1 MTPFYTNLIV
11 PGLLLFLLVAS
22 QIRLRFS
29 LRLTYPL
36 AAKPRQPF
44 NKADWP
50 FCLRLAK
57 FLLKR
62 LHLKQLHCQ
71 LQLAG
76 RPDVC
81 AMAGGCLLAALHGL
95 AAAANCPSP
104 DLHLQLV
111 ANEKMPLENSFS
123 GEIFLKIS
131 LPLWVIITAA
141 LRLAAYFGHRRLKL
155 SSSDK
160 I

>member
-50 FCLRLAK
+50 FCLRLA
-57 FLLKR
+57 LLS
-62 LHLKQLHCQ
+62 
-71 LQLAG
+71 
-76 RPDVC
+76 DT
-81 AMAGGCLLAALHGL
+81 LL
-95 AAAANCPSP
+95 
-104 DLHLQLV
+104 LV
-111 ANEKMPLENSFS
+111 FHILCF
-123 GEIFLKIS
+123 F
-131 LPLWVIITAA
+131 LPLSF
-141 LRLAAYFGHRRLKL
+141 L
-155 SSSDK
+155 
-160 I
+160 

>member
-29 LRLTYPL
+29 LRLAYPL
-36 AAKPRQPF
+36 AAKLRQPF

-62 LHLKQLHCQ
+62 LHLKQLHSQ
-71 LQLAG
+71 HPVYYTHLTLQTILI
-76 RPDVC
+76 VY
-81 AMAGGCLLAALHGL
+81 
-95 AAAANCPSP
+95 
-104 DLHLQLV
+104 
-111 ANEKMPLENSFS
+111 
-123 GEIFLKIS
+123 I
-131 LPLWVIITAA
+131 
-141 LRLAAYFGHRRLKL
+141 
-155 SSSDK
+155 
-160 I
+160 